1 MTEQT
6 RVTRDISLSE
16 EELHFLDLLPPAH
29 VTRNPSPTV
38 KAIFRGKKLRT
49 KFSFSCKMYDQ
60 EIKEWIEEEEANERL
75 THMSSAARRRAFSCK
90 L

>member
-1 MTEQT
+1 M
-6 RVTRDISLSE
+6 SE
-16 EELHFLDLLPPAH
+16 EELEFLDLVPHTSA
-29 VTRNPSPTV
+29 TGRATV

-60 EIKEWIEEEEANERL
+60 EIKEWIEEESDERRNQAP
-75 THMSSAARRRAFSCK
+75 SATRRRAFSCK

>member
-1 MTEQT
+1 M
-6 RVTRDISLSE
+6 
-16 EELHFLDLLPPAH
+16 HFLDLLPPTH
-29 VTRNPSPTV
+29 VTHNPSHNV

-60 EIKEWIEEEEANERL
+60 EIKEWIQEEEANERL
-75 THMSSAARRRAFSCK
+75 HQMSSAARRRAFSCK

>member
-1 MTEQT
+1 M
-6 RVTRDISLSE
+6 TRDISLSE
-16 EELHFLDLLPPAH
+16 EELHFLDLLPASH
-29 VTRNPSPTV
+29 VANSTHSSSV

-60 EIKEWIEEEEANERL
+60 EIKEWIEEEEADVRL
-75 THMSSAARRRAFSCK
+75 NQMSSAARRRAFSCK